1 MAETL
6 EKQVSAL
13 EQIYMKYFSNLD
25 KIDAVYH
32 RTSGNYN
39 STSFTRVVSRAEA
52 NLQDEVERMIRKA
65 LFLTE
70 DGYKNNKGQDLQD
83 EQLLFIRSLLAN
95 LPKLQNVQLKKAV
108 LFSLRRYSHN
118 VGDTTREIE
127 GLERK
132 ADKVRLMVARAA
144 IANKL
149 GTTDDF
155 YVMGTNYVFTKEL
168 LNDLIAQAKEDIK
181 AEMATNVPSFMEIK
195 HICACVYNAAQDSK
209 VPEKTLNILSQEFN
223 EDKIIAG
230 GDHIAKFE
238 TTIEVDH
245 AQAEKDKIKAAWYD
259 KMKEE
264 AESAKKEAE
273 YWRKQMEIVSASAEN
288 MRASVFSIGVN
299 RHKMLVAAIGQSE
312 HTK

>member
-1 MAETL
+1 
-6 EKQVSAL
+6 
-13 EQIYMKYFSNLD
+13 
-25 KIDAVYH
+25 
-32 RTSGNYN
+32 
-39 STSFTRVVSRAEA
+39 
-52 NLQDEVERMIRKA
+52 
-65 LFLTE
+65 
-70 DGYKNNKGQDLQD
+70 
-83 EQLLFIRSLLAN
+83 LAN
-95 LPKLQNVQLKKAV
+95 LPKLQNTQLKKAV

-127 GLERK
+127 FLGKK

-149 GTTDDF
+149 GTTEDF

-245 AQAEKDKIKAAWYD
+245 AQAEKDKIKAAWAD
-259 KMKEE
+259 VNAKEN
-264 AESAKKEAE
+264 KEL
-273 YWRKQMEIVSASAEN
+273 RKEVETLKGNLRTLSASAEQ
-288 MRASVFSIGVN
+288 MRASVCSRGVN
-299 RHKMLVAAIGQSE
+299 KYKKMIAEMTANIHGGKE
-312 HTK
+312 YRA